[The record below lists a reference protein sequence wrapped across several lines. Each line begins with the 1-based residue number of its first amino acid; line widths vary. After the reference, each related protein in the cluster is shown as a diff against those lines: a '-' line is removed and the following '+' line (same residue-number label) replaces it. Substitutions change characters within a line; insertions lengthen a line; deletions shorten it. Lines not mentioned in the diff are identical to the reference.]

1 MEMFGRL
8 TTSSLAHSAGKV
20 DTPIFSFSIVIAMT
34 LKQLPMEVW
43 DVPMKRVTSL
53 RSAVRLTS
61 HAAF

>member
-1 MEMFGRL
+1 MEIFGIL

-20 DTPIFSFSIVIAMT
+20 DTPTFNCSIVIAMI
-34 LKQLPMEVW
+34 LKPLPMEVR

-53 RSAVRLTS
+53 RSAVKLTF